1 MNLKDSDLKKIIAL
15 LESMSET
22 IDKVQRYIKP
32 READK
37 ARQAR
42 LMLKKLKKTIEI
54 MKQEKMKRIKELSAE
69 LIEIAKEERI
79 PLILAYEEGEGF
91 RLNAIGSPIQ
101 VAIMIDH
108 IAKDNNEIRNA
119 MAGIAFMNMLGAKK
133 ELDDAEKEV
142 ADGK

>member
-1 MNLKDSDLKKIIAL
+1 
-15 LESMSET
+15 
-22 IDKVQRYIKP
+22 
-32 READK
+32 
-37 ARQAR
+37 
-42 LMLKKLKKTIEI
+42 
-54 MKQEKMKRIKELSAE
+54 MKQEKMNRIKELSAE
-69 LIEIAKEERI
+69 LVGIAKEERI
-79 PLILAYEEGEGF
+79 TLVLACEEGDGF

-108 IAKDNNEIRNA
+108 IVKDDNEIRNA